1 MTTPA
6 RAQAAVASA
15 GAASRRGGYY
25 RKAKRGHTLPI
36 HINNTDR
43 LTTVAS
49 VDTPAS
55 LQRRYSAA
63 APTARRLS
71 RPNTVATGDGSA
83 LTNPD
88 AARRASQ
95 PPGQPGRSWRRVL
108 RGPGTPALSL
118 EGARGIGRGEA
129 GSVFWRGERRRTS
142 GLCGLNA
149 AVGGTSAVAAAAA
162 HAGCKQHRGALRRS
176 ASAAGLRST

>member
-1 MTTPA
+1 VSCSRSISSYRVRTHTHHAIPTSSRRKTRLSKIETRLFWSPAPRASYAYSAPDLTTPA

-43 LTTVAS
+43 LTVAS

-88 AARRASQ
+88 AARRARQ

-108 RGPGTPALSL
+108 RGPRTPAQPGRSTRRR
-118 EGARGIGRGEA
+118 EGRG
-129 GSVFWRGERRRTS
+129 G
-142 GLCGLNA
+142 
-149 AVGGTSAVAAAAA
+149 
-162 HAGCKQHRGALRRS
+162 
-176 ASAAGLRST
+176 